1 MKFKTTLYL
10 SHRWL
15 GIGMCL
21 LIAMWFATG
30 MVMMYVGFPELT
42 RQERYAG
49 LAEINPDAIQHSPV
63 ELMAGAPQD
72 VSVEQLILTSVAARP
87 LYLLKMPEEPW
98 QGMYADTGLP
108 VTSFTADAALA
119 SAVSFYRQSYPARRV
134 QAHYLRILDMDQ
146 WTVSSALSAHRP
158 LHLVSFDDQASTHL
172 YVSSR
177 TGQVV
182 RDTTRRERIWN
193 WLGANL
199 HWIYPLQLRKHTK
212 LWVNLII
219 ILSILGLL
227 TIVTGGIIGF
237 LRLRFRRRYRG
248 KSVTPYS
255 GVSKYHH
262 FLGLGSLVFMTTFMF
277 SGLMSMAP
285 WGLFDAS
292 SSFSEQV
299 KRYQLND
306 DAVRSAPAYPSVAE
320 LQHLLGR
327 KTNIAAKELY
337 WHWVNGESHLT
348 LYRGDEAPG
357 HALNGI
363 GSETLE
369 GNIQQRLGNLI
380 PGATVVAQHR
390 LDNYDS
396 YYYSHHD
403 RYRPLPILRVK
414 FSDQEATW
422 FHIDLS
428 TGEVLGRLTY
438 KGRVQRWLYNGLHSL
453 DFITLI
459 NHRPLWDV
467 LVLALCSTGLV
478 FSVTAVVLGWRRLKK
493 HINVA

>member
-63 ELMAGAPQD
+63 ELMAGAPQE

-337 WHWVNGESHLT
+337 WHWVNG
-348 LYRGDEAPG
+348 
-357 HALNGI
+357 
-363 GSETLE
+363 
-369 GNIQQRLGNLI
+369 
-380 PGATVVAQHR
+380 
-390 LDNYDS
+390 
-396 YYYSHHD
+396 
-403 RYRPLPILRVK
+403 
-414 FSDQEATW
+414 
-422 FHIDLS
+422 
-428 TGEVLGRLTY
+428 
-438 KGRVQRWLYNGLHSL
+438 
-453 DFITLI
+453 
-459 NHRPLWDV
+459 
-467 LVLALCSTGLV
+467 
-478 FSVTAVVLGWRRLKK
+478 
-493 HINVA
+493 